1 MSLIVERGNAMKTAR
16 KISVFII
23 VLSIATGAR
32 IAVAQANRPD
42 NQAQQQQPDR
52 IVTQTGLQQEVHQLA
67 ADLDDPNYD
76 YSKAPDRI
84 RQAFQDMRSVTNNM
98 DPDAARQFR
107 MELMQQVLPVFQR
120 NQAKIQK
127 AMQMAFLKDLQEPL
141 GASDDEFAVI
151 RPLLEKVVDA
161 MRESDGGAARF
172 RRFPG
177 FGGPPGQQNN
187 NTQNAANAPALSPVD
202 QATQDLQSAV
212 DDPSVNSD
220 VIKTRLD
227 TLRQAKSKATQ
238 DLTVARDALRAVLTV
253 RQEAILVDRGVLD

>member
-1 MSLIVERGNAMKTAR
+1 MKTAH
-16 KISVFII
+16 
-23 VLSIATGAR
+23 SIAIIIAALSLVGGIR
-32 IAVAQANRPD
+32 IASAQVSRPD
-42 NQAQQQQPDR
+42 NAAQQDQGPP
-52 IVTQTGLQQEVHQLA
+52 VTQQELQQEVRQLA

-84 RQAFQDMRSVTNNM
+84 RKAFQDMRNVTNSM

-107 MELMQQVLPVFQR
+107 MDMMQQVLPVFQR

-141 GASDDEFAVI
+141 GATDDEFAVI

-161 MRESDGGAARF
+161 QSEAGGGRARF
-172 RRFPG
+172 RRFGPG
-177 FGGPPGQQNN
+177 GQQNN
-187 NTQNAANAPALSPVD
+187 NSQNTQPLSPVD
-202 QATQDLQSAV
+202 QATTDLQAAI
-212 DDPSVNSD
+212 DDPNSNSD

-227 TLRQAKSKATQ
+227 TLRQVKSKASQ

-253 RQEAILVDRGVLD
+253 RQEAVLVDRGVLD